1 MSRGRML
8 RNSSIR
14 STFTFQPGGSCQRI
28 GPSFDSSR
36 CARGR
41 KFISPRCASFS
52 LIMCVMKRLPL
63 TAYRKSGGVASRRRF
78 VRELIEGVVQ
88 LDRVEV
94 AHVMLEHLR
103 RLRAGRIV

>member
-1 MSRGRML
+1 
-8 RNSSIR
+8 
-14 STFTFQPGGSCQRI
+14 
-28 GPSFDSSR
+28 
-36 CARGR
+36 
-41 KFISPRCASFS
+41 
-52 LIMCVMKRLPL
+52 MCVMKRLPL

-103 RLRAGRIV
+103 RLRAGRIVAAQPVFVVIAGRSDANVCHERTSMRNAVTRRRSVPIASYC